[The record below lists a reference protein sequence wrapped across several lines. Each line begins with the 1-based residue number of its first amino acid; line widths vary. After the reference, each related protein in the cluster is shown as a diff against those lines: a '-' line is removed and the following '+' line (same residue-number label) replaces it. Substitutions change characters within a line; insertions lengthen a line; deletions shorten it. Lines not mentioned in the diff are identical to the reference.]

1 MRRVVVTGLGVVSP
15 LGCGTELAWS
25 RLLAGR
31 SGVRSMPRW
40 PGWPTSARLPIVAG
54 AVLGPDV
61 DPQGGF
67 DPDAAASARDRRK
80 MDRFVQ
86 FALVAADE
94 AIRAAGVLDRGQTD
108 PARIATVVGSSL
120 GGLESIANAVRP
132 GEDQEPS
139 RLSPFALPTFLGSM
153 GASWISIRHGFKGP
167 IGAPQGAFAAGLQA
181 LGDGARLIR
190 ADEADVAICGAS
202 EACLHPLV
210 FGAFGAARALATGCE
225 LHPEAVSRPFDAKRA
240 GFVLAEGAAM
250 LVLEA
255 LDHAMARGAQPLAE
269 LVGYGTSADAHHI
282 TAAPADGEGAQ
293 RAMRLA
299 LAQARVTPAVVGY
312 LNAHATSTPMG
323 DACELR
329 AIHAVFGDARV
340 AVGAT
345 KSSTG
350 HLLGAAGALEAAF
363 TVLALRDQHLPPT
376 LNLVEPDAAAAGID
390 LLRAARPVEGL
401 THAMTN
407 SFGFGGVNASAIF
420 RSIGT
425 D

>member
-31 SGVRSMPRW
+31 SGVRRIAPR
-40 PGWPTSARLPIVAG
+40 PGWPASVRSPLVAG
-54 AVLGPDV
+54 TVLGLD
-61 DPQGGF
+61 DDAQGGF
-67 DPDAAASARDRRK
+67 DPEAAASARDRRK

-94 AIRAAGVLDRGQTD
+94 AIRAAGVLDRSQTD
-108 PARIATVVGSSL
+108 RARIATVVGSSL
-120 GGLESIANAVRP
+120 GGLESIVNAVRP
-132 GEDQEPS
+132 NEDQEPP

-167 IGAPQGAFAAGLQA
+167 IGAPEGSFAAGLQA

-190 ADEADVAICGAS
+190 ANEADVAICGAS

-225 LHPEAVSRPFDAKRA
+225 LRPEAASRPFDASRA
-240 GFVLAEGAAM
+240 GFVLAEGAAI

-255 LDHAMARGAQPLAE
+255 LDHAEARGARPLAE
-269 LVGYGTSADAHHI
+269 LVGYGSSADAHHI
-282 TAAPADGEGAQ
+282 TAAPADGEGAR
-293 RAMRLA
+293 RAMGLA
-299 LAQARVTPAVVGY
+299 LAQAGVTSAEVGY

-323 DACELR
+323 DACELN
-329 AIHAVFGDARV
+329 AIQAVFGDARV

-345 KSSTG
+345 KSATG

-363 TVLALRDQHLPPT
+363 TVLSLRDQHLPPT
-376 LNLVEPDAAAAGID
+376 LNLVEPDAAAAGMD
-390 LLRAARPVEGL
+390 LVQAARPADGL

-407 SFGFGGVNASAIF
+407 SFGFGGINASAIF
-420 RSIGT
+420 RRYSQ
-425 D
+425 

>member
-15 LGCGTELAWS
+15 LGCGAELAWT

-31 SGVRSMPRW
+31 SGVRRMPLRA
-40 PGWPTSARLPIVAG
+40 GWRASSRLPLVAG
-54 AVLGPDV
+54 TVPARDE
-61 DPQGGF
+61 DPHGGF
-67 DPDAAASARDRRK
+67 DPETAASMRDRRK

-86 FALVAADE
+86 FALSAASE
-94 AIRAAGVLDRGQTD
+94 AIRAAGLLEGGRTD
-108 PARIATVVGSSL
+108 PTRIATVVGSSL
-120 GGLESIANAVRP
+120 GGLESIVDAVRP
-132 GEDQEPS
+132 GAGQAPP

-167 IGAPQGAFAAGLQA
+167 LGAPEGAFAAGLQA

-190 ADEADVAICGAS
+190 ANEADVAVCGAS

-210 FGAFGAARALATGCE
+210 FEAFGAARALASGCATR
-225 LHPEAVSRPFDAKRA
+225 PEAVSRPFDASRA

-255 LDHAMARGAQPLAE
+255 IDHAEARGAQPLAE

-299 LAQARVTPAVVGY
+299 LAQAGVTPAAVGY
-312 LNAHATSTPMG
+312 LNAHATSTAMG
-323 DACELR
+323 DACELN
-329 AIHAVFGDARV
+329 AIRAVFGDAPV
-340 AVGAT
+340 AIGAT
-345 KSSTG
+345 KSATG
-350 HLLGAAGALEAAF
+350 HLLGAAGALEAVF
-363 TVLALRDQHLPPT
+363 TVLSLRDQRLPPT
-376 LNLVEPDAAAAGID
+376 LNLVEADAAAAGMD
-390 LLRAARPVEGL
+390 LLRHARPVDGL

-407 SFGFGGVNASAIF
+407 SFGFGGVNASAIL
-420 RSIGT
+420 RRWAS
-425 D
+425 